1 MTKSAPKASA
11 RDVQAYAQ
19 AREVFSTRWRI
30 YSARLRLSLSRAGY
44 RMDIAAPAETLLSLA
59 RYSEDTGVQASL
71 RAAEV
76 HMFAPT
82 QAFLR
87 ALARLPESDRRTLGL
102 PEHSALVAHFDHHT
116 ERPVTPKKLGAVL
129 RWTES
134 LRDAVRAVR
143 RKG

>member
-1 MTKSAPKASA
+1 MTKPAKASD

-19 AREVFSTRWRI
+19 AREEFSTRWR
-30 YSARLRLSLSRAGY
+30 SCSHLLRMRLESAGY
-44 RMDIAAPAETLLSLA
+44 RMDIVAPAETLLALA
-59 RYSEDTGVQASL
+59 RYSEDAAVQESL
-71 RAAEV
+71 RTVELR
-76 HMFAPT
+76 MFRPT

-87 ALARLPESDRRTLGL
+87 VLARLPESERRVVGL
-102 PEHSALVAHFDHHT
+102 PEHAAMVAHFDHHT
-116 ERPVTPKKLGAVL
+116 DRPVTPKKLGAVL

>member
-1 MTKSAPKASA
+1 MTKPVKARA
-11 RDVQAYAQ
+11 RDFQAYAQ
-19 AREVFSTRWRI
+19 AREEFSTRWRI
-30 YSARLRLSLSRAGY
+30 FAARLRLSMSRAGY
-44 RMDIAAPAETLLSLA
+44 RMDVVAPAETLMSLA
-59 RYSEDTGVQASL
+59 RYSEDPVVRESL
-71 RAAEV
+71 HLAETA
-76 HMFAPT
+76 MFGPT

-87 ALARLPESDRRTLGL
+87 ALARLPEGERRTLGL
-102 PEHSALVAHFDHHT
+102 PEHTAMVAHFDHYT